1 MAGTNKKK
9 RLNKSSGGPDPN
21 EPVELAPALSELL
34 DHLASQL
41 RRRHGSTFDSWRRLR
56 RKSEP
61 DRTTFKH
68 RRVNHA
74 FCSLRSLQF

>member
-34 DHLASQL
+34 DHVASELAQEYV
-41 RRRHGSTFDSWRRLR
+41 RLME
-56 RKSEP
+56 KAAKEE
-61 DRTTFKH
+61 
-68 RRVNHA
+68 
-74 FCSLRSLQF
+74 